1 MPRALVV
8 VVMLVLVGA
17 ASRSWAQE
25 EVAEQGPPPAS
36 VAENVS
42 PIDYLAERPFRLLP
56 ERASLFPWF
65 KEQLKDAPPFF
76 RDMKLSLNLRT
87 FYLNAS
93 NFNDTRNEAWA
104 VGGALSYQSGW
115 LLDRLSVG
123 SVLYTSQPV
132 YAPADRDGTLLLEP
146 GQNGYTVL
154 GELYARVKVLDDLVL
169 TLYRYTYNT
178 PYISEHDNRMTPN
191 TFQGYTFKG
200 TVGGQDDGPS
210 LKFGGGYIQRMK
222 GRNDDDFVWMSRVAG
237 ASVDRGVGVLG
248 ALFSYRGFSVG
259 GFDYYSSDIIN
270 IAYGEMTYVA
280 TLTGG
285 LGVLVSAQ
293 FTEQRSVGD
302 NLLMGFPFS
311 TNQLGLKAGA
321 SYKGAFLTLAYTRNA
336 QGAALQTPW
345 SGHPNY
351 TSALVENFDGAGEH
365 AFLAKGSYDF
375 SSLGLAGFTAYAM
388 YVHGWGQVN
397 ASTKAPVPNLN
408 EIDLDIQWR
417 PKMGAVKGLWLRF
430 RYGHVEQYQGTKSGT
445 NQFQLILNYDV
456 SLL

>member
-1 MPRALVV
+1 LPRALVV
-8 VVMLVLVGA
+8 VVMLVLLGA
-17 ASRSWAQE
+17 ASRVWAQE
-25 EVAEQGPPPAS
+25 EIAEQGPPPPS
-36 VAENVS
+36 VEESISPMEYWAE
-42 PIDYLAERPFRLLP
+42 LPFRLLP
-56 ERASLFPWF
+56 ERASFFPWL

-76 RDMKLSLNLRT
+76 RDTKLNLNLRT
-87 FYLNAS
+87 FYLNAT

-123 SVLYTSQPV
+123 SVLYTSQPI
-132 YAPADRDGTLLLEP
+132 YAPADRDGTLLLET

-154 GELYARVKVLDDLVL
+154 GQLYARVKVVDDLIL
-169 TLYRYTYNT
+169 TLYRSTYDT
-178 PYISEHDNRMTPN
+178 PYISQHDNRMTPN
-191 TFQGYTFKG
+191 TFQGYTFRG
-200 TVGGQDDGPS
+200 TLGGQDDGPR
-210 LKFGGGYIQRMK
+210 LRLGGGYIQKMK
-222 GRNDDDFVWMSRVAG
+222 GRDDDDFVWMSRAAG

-248 ALFSYRGFSVG
+248 ALFSYRGFSIG

-270 IAYGEMTYVA
+270 IAYGEVKYVA
-280 TLTGG
+280 TLAGG
-285 LGVLVSAQ
+285 LGVLFSAQ

-321 SYKGAFLTLAYTRNA
+321 SYKGTVLTLAYTRNA
-336 QGAALQTPW
+336 QGADLETPW

-351 TSALVENFDGAGEH
+351 TSALVQNFDGAGEQ
-365 AFLAKGSYDF
+365 AFLVKGSYDF
-375 SSLGLAGFTAYAM
+375 SSLGLAGLTAYTT
-388 YVHGWGQVN
+388 YVHGWGQVSP
-397 ASTKAPVPNLN
+397 STKAPVPNVN

-417 PKMGAVKGLWLRF
+417 PKMGAFTGLWLRF

-445 NQFQLILNYDV
+445 NQFQVILNYDL